1 MLLVLY
7 KYLKTCWIF
16 YIDAPVR
23 LVKRVDILLLLFA
36 STLNQNQELS
46 GTFSLIYSSGRFSP
60 YIYGIGGILILLAA
74 FYIIRCGLRCIVLTG
89 YPCRAES
96 GQTYTSWSKGWNQ
109 MSQQWFFGKV
119 CSEKRRCTDAFYT
132 YMCCVQSLPTLAS
145 ASCAQKLSFNPRF
158 NGYPLNLSRRS
169 ITIDFLWIWF
179 FFDQLKHRTF
189 CGLLNLAPVGK
200 EFHHT
205 SVSIFAGA
213 SYA

>member
-1 MLLVLY
+1 MRQ
-7 KYLKTCWIF
+7 WG
-16 YIDAPVR
+16 
-23 LVKRVDILLLLFA
+23 LVKIVDILLLFVVIHDYVECSFA
-36 STLNQNQELS
+36 TLNMS
-46 GTFSLIYSSGRFSP
+46 KP
-60 YIYGIGGILILLAA
+60 K
-74 FYIIRCGLRCIVLTG
+74 
-89 YPCRAES
+89 
-96 GQTYTSWSKGWNQ
+96 TSWSKDEIRCHSND
-109 MSQQWFFGKV
+109 F
-119 CSEKRRCTDAFYT
+119 SERSVRKKEGTRKHSTHTCAVYKA
-132 YMCCVQSLPTLAS
+132 CTLAS